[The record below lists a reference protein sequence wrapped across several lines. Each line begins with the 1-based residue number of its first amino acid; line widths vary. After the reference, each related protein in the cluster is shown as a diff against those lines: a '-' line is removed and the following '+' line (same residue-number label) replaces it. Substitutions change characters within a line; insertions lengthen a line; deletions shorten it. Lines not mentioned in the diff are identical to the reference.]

1 VTAVVCGVIVIAD
14 PRFLVV
20 LFLGDDL
27 EISERLAPERV
38 QLNAEPG
45 KTIGLG
51 YVDMLA
57 AEHTHVN
64 QTGVLQDAEVL
75 GNCGP
80 TDR

>member
-1 VTAVVCGVIVIAD
+1 
-14 PRFLVV
+14 
-20 LFLGDDL
+20 
-27 EISERLAPERV
+27 
-38 QLNAEPG
+38 
-45 KTIGLG
+45 
-51 YVDMLA
+51 MLA

>member
-1 VTAVVCGVIVIAD
+1 MRILD
-14 PRFLVV
+14 FLVV

-27 EISERLAPERV
+27 EIGERLAPESV
-38 QLNAEPG
+38 QLSAEPR

-57 AEHTHVN
+57 AEHAHVN